1 VAKIC
6 IFEDDKRTR
15 ENLERIAKQ
24 RGHEVVGVAKTLDE
38 AIPFITEKGLNK
50 ATIAIVDGNLVK
62 TKTDGEDGRRIAGL
76 IERHSSKTI
85 IFTFSR
91 EAQDWGHHYFKKS
104 KDGYTPLF
112 DAIDEAT
119 N

>member
-6 IFEDDKRTR
+6 IFEDDEKTR
-15 ENLERIAKQ
+15 NNLERIAKQ

-38 AIPFITEKGLNK
+38 AISLITEEGLNK
-50 ATIAIVDGNLVK
+50 ATIAIVDGNLVT

-76 IERHSSKTI
+76 IKRHCSDTTI
-85 IFTFSR
+85 FAFSR
-91 EAQDWGHHYFKKS
+91 EEQDWGHHYFKKS

-112 DAIDEAT
+112 DAIDEIT
-119 N
+119 K